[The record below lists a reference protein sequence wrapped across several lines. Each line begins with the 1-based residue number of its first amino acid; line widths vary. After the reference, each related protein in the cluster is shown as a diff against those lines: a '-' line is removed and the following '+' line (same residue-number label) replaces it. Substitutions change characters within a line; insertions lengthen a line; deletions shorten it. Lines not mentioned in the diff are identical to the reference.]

1 MSAARMGAT
10 KWADVAEDSE
20 EDDFKAAKGGS
31 TGNFRTNPDKDGNFM
46 EIQYAE
52 RDGKT
57 YKVIKRMKQTI
68 TSSWTNDNIQA
79 RKDLKKFGKAASNDP
94 ASEKHLVVRS
104 EEAIPIEFSRKLA
117 AQAAVKDEAEDKFY
131 EESLNIAENMNQP
144 KKAWTEANRLKQIDR
159 DEGGA
164 ERPAEPDKPSE
175 LREWTEANR
184 LKQIDRDEGGAERP
198 AEPDKP
204 SELRDLGA
212 SMKAGD
218 APKSTYVPPSLRGR
232 TGEDPK
238 GKGKDNFAQQQ
249 EASLRITNIS
259 EDCREG
265 DLQDL
270 FGQVGRLQRVY
281 LAKDQTTGLSR
292 GFAFVTYYTREDA
305 QKAINKLHG
314 HGYDNLMAE
323 DKFYEESL
331 NIAENM
337 NQPKKAW
344 TEANRLKQIDRDEG
358 GAERPAEPDKPSEL
372 RDFAANLKA
381 GGAPTSTY
389 VPPSLRGKGGED
401 PKGKGKDNFA
411 QQQEASLR
419 ITNLSEDCR
428 EGDLQDLF
436 GQVGRL
442 QRVYLAKDQTTGLS
456 RGFAFVT
463 YYTREDAQ
471 KAINKLHGHGYDNLI
486 LQVQFAKP
494 RV

>member
-104 EEAIPIEFSRKLA
+104 EEDIPIEFSRKLA

-131 EESLNIAENMNQP
+131 EDSLNIAENMNQP
-144 KKAWTEANRLKQIDR
+144 KKA
-159 DEGGA
+159 
-164 ERPAEPDKPSE
+164 
-175 LREWTEANR
+175 WTEANR

-314 HGYDNLMAE
+314 HGYDNL
-323 DKFYEESL
+323 
-331 NIAENM
+331 
-337 NQPKKAW
+337 
-344 TEANRLKQIDRDEG
+344 
-358 GAERPAEPDKPSEL
+358 
-372 RDFAANLKA
+372 
-381 GGAPTSTY
+381 
-389 VPPSLRGKGGED
+389 
-401 PKGKGKDNFA
+401 
-411 QQQEASLR
+411 
-419 ITNLSEDCR
+419 
-428 EGDLQDLF
+428 
-436 GQVGRL
+436 
-442 QRVYLAKDQTTGLS
+442 
-456 RGFAFVT
+456 
-463 YYTREDAQ
+463 
-471 KAINKLHGHGYDNLI
+471 I

>member
-1 MSAARMGAT
+1 MSAARTGAT

-31 TGNFRTNPDKDGNFM
+31 GTFRTNPDKDGHFM

-57 YKVIKRMKQTI
+57 YKVIKRMKQTV
-68 TSSWTNDNIQA
+68 TTSWTNGHIQN
-79 RKDLKKFGKAASNDP
+79 RKDMKKFGKAASND
-94 ASEKHLVVRS
+94 AANEKHLVVRS
-104 EEAIPIEFSRKLA
+104 EEDIPIEFSKKLA

-164 ERPAEPDKPSE
+164 ERPP
-175 LREWTEANR
+175 
-184 LKQIDRDEGGAERP
+184 
-198 AEPDKP
+198 EPDKP
-204 SELRDLGA
+204 SELRDFGTNL
-212 SMKAGD
+212 KAGD

-232 TGEDPK
+232 AGDEK
-238 GKGKDNFAQQQ
+238 GN
-249 EASLRITNIS
+249 
-259 EDCREG
+259 
-265 DLQDL
+265 
-270 FGQVGRLQRVY
+270 
-281 LAKDQTTGLSR
+281 
-292 GFAFVTYYTREDA
+292 
-305 QKAINKLHG
+305 
-314 HGYDNLMAE
+314 
-323 DKFYEESL
+323 
-331 NIAENM
+331 
-337 NQPKKAW
+337 
-344 TEANRLKQIDRDEG
+344 
-358 GAERPAEPDKPSEL
+358 
-372 RDFAANLKA
+372 
-381 GGAPTSTY
+381 
-389 VPPSLRGKGGED
+389 
-401 PKGKGKDNFA
+401 GKGKDNFA

-494 RV
+494 KV